1 MENWDR
7 IPKEVWYDKIHFNLK
22 IWTSIYK
29 NSVLIKKKIYI
40 YKQTWANEKMVCFIQ
55 GNLDG
60 RIRTDDL
67 VKSKIAH
74 KPRGIL
80 VS

>member
-29 NSVLIKKKIYI
+29 NSVLIKKKKKYTSTRGQMKRW
-40 YKQTWANEKMVCFIQ
+40 YVSSKGTWMEESELMIW
-55 GNLDG
+55 
-60 RIRTDDL
+60 
-67 VKSKIAH
+67 
-74 KPRGIL
+74 
-80 VS
+80 

>member
-29 NSVLIKKKIYI
+29 NSVLIKKK
-40 YKQTWANEKMVCFIQ
+40 KNIQ
-55 GNLDG
+55 AHVGKWKDG
-60 RIRTDDL
+60 MF
-67 VKSKIAH
+67 H
-74 KPRGIL
+74 PREPGWKNQNWWFGKK
-80 VS
+80 